1 MSKRIETQNSVEREK
16 KDGNTSG
23 GIYTDIAAMEIENG
37 GGGGEDIGTDPK
49 MTPIKSEGM
58 IRDDNSKTTDDEG
71 FKVDCNNCCDVVQ
84 NSCSTGWTSLYHNTV
99 KEVSDLQTELY
110 NECIPGFFKEENN
123 AMYKDKSRGDVFI
136 EGLKGFFRF
145 FYVPH
150 FPILHRPGWMLK
162 LFLGPYHQQYWDY
175 FIADVM
181 AGTTVA
187 MTLIPQSLSYANLA
201 NQPPI
206 NGLYCAVLPSASY
219 VIFGTSM
226 TLAVGPVAIV
236 GLLVGGLVS
245 KYGIETAST
254 EAVDFASEVCIV
266 AGCILIAMSLLN
278 LGNFIRFISHPV
290 MSGFTTAAAMLI
302 GLNQLKGAFGFKF
315 EDGYYPQTGDGHI
328 HYNYEVFK
336 WLIKHFNDTYS
347 SDADDGYDEVK
358 GKSVRNPY
366 AMMICFCIYVP
377 LIINQSMKKRFKP
390 TPERKAKLSYRIW
403 IWVSNLQALIGVII
417 GALAA
422 RHIKVN
428 ADDDDWYAQNLK
440 IVGDVPSG
448 LDIMRSPSMKW
459 DFGTLLPDVLPLTL
473 IAFMES
479 YSIAKK
485 TATMRGELHT
495 LSASQELWAIGTSNI
510 MGAFSS
516 GFPVAGSYSRSS
528 INFSAGARSPLSKMT
543 TLILVILALQVMTS
557 FFYYIPYAALS
568 AIIWLGITN
577 LIDVR
582 DFWNAFKYSKKD
594 FFTMVLTFSITLLFE
609 TSYGLATGLGVSI
622 LMYLSEV
629 SFASHT
635 SPRLVHDSI
644 DNNGIDVVRLEGD
657 LTFLTANRLKDLL
670 MSRTVKGP
678 ELLDAENNAN
688 NNNDDKATPEQIAQR
703 TADERALA
711 VSNALDKIFPIQTKP
726 RAAYL
731 PSAVVLDFSQVK
743 IIDITGLHS
752 IAEFCVDSRKD
763 GILVAL
769 VNTNPSVTASMV
781 KFGLTSDLSTTKV
794 NIDEY
799 VYSRIDDDEIDE
811 DDELGYVEKLS
822 IDGGN
827 DDRSDNNSDNGI
839 TLVPYAEVEVD
850 DVEGGVSRYRYN
862 ALTPTMAAGN
872 NGAVGVDGK
881 EITNIRAPGMPRPA
895 SKEKLNIM
903 NKDLASDTPTGTGL
917 SMRQPLAKY
926 QASMSAAKTEEEQKK
941 VASVSRALQSAE
953 ESSTIS
959 DLEATEAGRTGMRER
974 TASESEVVIGSN
986 PSTDEKLL
994 ATQSYPIHMED
1005 DQGKSKKSS
1014 KSSKSSKSG
1023 KRTHR
1028 EKYGIVDGNQLPV
1041 SGKVSRLILY
1051 YEYPH
1056 YLVIMVHY

>member
-1 MSKRIETQNSVEREK
+1 MEVKR
-16 KDGNTSG
+16 KDGETSGG
-23 GIYTDIAAMEIENG
+23 GIYTDMVSMEIEQG
-37 GGGGEDIGTDPK
+37 GNHGKESSPE
-49 MTPIKSEGM
+49 IKSEGM
-58 IRDDNSKTTDDEG
+58 IRDDNSKTTDGEEI
-71 FKVDCNNCCDVVQ
+71 KVDCNNCCDVVQ
-84 NSCSTGWTSLYHNTV
+84 NSCNTGWSSLFHKTV
-99 KEVSDLQTELY
+99 KEVSGLQTELY

-123 AMYKDKSRGDVFI
+123 VLYKDKSLGDVFV
-136 EGLKGFFRF
+136 EGMKDFFLF

-162 LFLGPYHQQYWDY
+162 LFLGPYNQQYWDY

-219 VIFGTSM
+219 VLFGTSM

-315 EDGYYPQTGDGHI
+315 SDGYYPQTGDGHI
-328 HYNYEVFK
+328 HYNYEVFE

-347 SDADDGYDEVK
+347 NDTDDGYDEVK

-448 LDIMRSPSMKW
+448 LDIMRSPSMSW

-594 FFTMVLTFSITLLFE
+594 FFTMILTFSITLLFE

-622 LMYLSEV
+622 LMYLGEV

-688 NNNDDKATPEQIAQR
+688 GNDSKATPEQLAQR
-703 TADERALA
+703 KADERALS
-711 VSNALDKIFPIQTKP
+711 VTNALDKVFPIQTKP
-726 RAAYL
+726 RATYL
-731 PSAVVLDFSQVK
+731 PLAVVLDFSQVK

-769 VNTNPSVTASMV
+769 VNTNPTITASMV
-781 KFGLTSDLSTTKV
+781 KFGLTSDLSTPKV

-799 VYSRIDDDEIDE
+799 VYSRIEDDEIDE

-822 IDGGN
+822 MDGGN

-862 ALTPTMAAGN
+862 AITPTTSTGN
-872 NGAVGVDGK
+872 LNTVGVDGK
-881 EITNIRAPGMPRPA
+881 EITNIRAPGMPRSA
-895 SKEKLNIM
+895 SKDKLSNM
-903 NKDLASDTPTGTGL
+903 NKDLASGTPTGTGL

-926 QASMSAAKTEEEQKK
+926 QASMNAAKTEEEQKK
-941 VASVSRALQSAE
+941 VASSYRALQGAE
-953 ESSTIS
+953 DNSTIS
-959 DLEATEAGRTGMRER
+959 DLVAVEAGTVGLTALRER
-974 TASESEVVIGSN
+974 TASESEVVIGTSPN
-986 PSTDEKLL
+986 TDEKLL
-994 ATQSYPIHMED
+994 ATQSYPVNMEED
-1005 DQGKSKKSS
+1005 KGKSKKSG
-1014 KSSKSSKSG
+1014 KGKSG

-1028 EKYGIVDGNQLPV
+1028 EKYGIVDGNQLPI
-1041 SGKVSRLILY
+1041 SAKRSLSMDRKDLEEDNLKSILHGLSY
-1051 YEYPH
+1051 DH
-1056 YLVIMVHY
+1056 NS